1 METNLEYYKVFYY
14 VAKSGSIS
22 KAAQELCISQPAVSQ
37 AVKQLEKYLGCTL
50 FVRTSKGAVLTKE
63 GQVLFSY
70 VERGYEYI
78 IMGEKKINE
87 ITNLESGEI
96 RIGASDM
103 TLQFYLLPYLS
114 KFHEMYSNIK
124 ISVTNAP
131 TPETISHLESGR
143 IDFGVVT
150 EPFAQA
156 DIIKKNV
163 RQVEDV
169 FIGGP
174 MFEHLK
180 SKTHTYDILSELP
193 IICLEH
199 NTSSRKYIDSF
210 LSDNKV
216 ELTPE
221 FELATSD
228 IIVQFVMKN
237 LGIGIVVKDFADQY
251 IEENKLFEL
260 KFKKPIPKRNM
271 CIITTEKVP
280 LSNAAKKLLDLMI

>member
-1 METNLEYYKVFYY
+1 MVTNLEYYKVFYY
-14 VAKSGSIS
+14 VAKYGSIS

-37 AVKQLEKYLGCTL
+37 AVKQLEKYLECTL
-50 FVRTSKGAVLTKE
+50 FVRTSKGAILSKE

-78 IMGEKKINE
+78 VMGEKKINE
-87 ITNLESGEI
+87 ITNLDSGEI

-114 KFHEMYSNIK
+114 KFHEKYSNIK

-150 EPFAQA
+150 EPFDQNEFV
-156 DIIKKNV
+156 KKNV
-163 RQVEDV
+163 REIEDV
-169 FIGGP
+169 FIAGP
-174 MFEHLK
+174 MFESLRGK
-180 SKTHTYDILSELP
+180 ILTYDILADLP

-210 LSDNKV
+210 LNENKV

-237 LGIGIVVKDFADQY
+237 MGVGIVVKDFAKQY
-251 IEENKLFEL
+251 LDDNKLFEL
-260 KFKKPIPKRNM
+260 QFKDPIPKRNM